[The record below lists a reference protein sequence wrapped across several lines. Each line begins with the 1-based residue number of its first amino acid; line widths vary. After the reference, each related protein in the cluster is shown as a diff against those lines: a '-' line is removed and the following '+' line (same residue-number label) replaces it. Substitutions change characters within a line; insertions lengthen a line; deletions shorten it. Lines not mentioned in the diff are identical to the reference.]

1 MQHFDVIVV
10 GAGLSG
16 ICMAH
21 YLKTECPNKTFAI
34 LESRKRLGGTWD
46 LFRYPGIRSD
56 SDMGTLG
63 YRFREWTEAKQ
74 IADGPSIR
82 SYIEATAEEDETKQH
97 ILYNHKATK
106 IEWSNA
112 NNLWTVTAQTAQNE
126 TVQFTCGFYINCT
139 GYYKYNAAHTP
150 NYKNKD
156 AFEGQF
162 IHPQFWPEN
171 LNFKDKKI
179 VVIGSG
185 ATAVTLVPALL
196 EQGAG
201 EVTMLQRS
209 PSYYVA
215 VPRVDQ
221 VAKVFQKIMPKQMAY
236 KAVRWKNFMF
246 GHLFFQFSQ
255 RFPNSS
261 KRLLVKQSKK
271 QLPNLPDF
279 EKHFTPNYFPWD
291 QRLCLVPDGDL
302 FDALNKDN
310 CHIATEHI
318 DAFEANGI
326 RLKSGNLLE
335 VDIIVSAT
343 GLSLQILGG
352 TKLVVDNKTVD
363 VSKCYVYKSVMLSDV
378 PNFAVI
384 LGYTNASW
392 TLKAD
397 LAAEYICKHLNYMEA
412 NDHKKSVASYTDEPV
427 RIPIMSDLKSGYINR
442 ASLELP
448 STGGKA
454 PWKADQNYLKDIKVL
469 RNGEVKNNDLIF
481 S

>member
-34 LESRKRLGGTWD
+34 LESRNRLGGTWD

-63 YRFREWTEAKQ
+63 YRFREWTDAKQ

-82 SYIEATAEEDETKQH
+82 AYIEATAEEDDTKKN
-97 ILYNHKATK
+97 ILFNHKVTQANWNGT
-106 IEWSNA
+106 
-112 NNLWTVTAQTAQNE
+112 NNLWTVTAETPENE
-126 TVQFTCGFYINCT
+126 ITKFTCGFYINCT
-139 GYYKYNAAHTP
+139 GYYKYDEGHTP
-150 NYKNKD
+150 EYKNKNT
-156 AFEGQF
+156 FEGQF
-162 IHPQFWPEN
+162 IHPQFWPED
-171 LNFKDKKI
+171 LDFKNKKI

-196 EQGAG
+196 KQGAG

-215 VPRVDQ
+215 VPSIDQ
-221 VAKVFQKIMPKQMAY
+221 VAKIFQIIMPKKIAY

-246 GHLFFQFSQ
+246 GHLFYQFSQ
-255 RFPNSS
+255 RFPKSS
-261 KRLLVKQSKK
+261 KKLLIKQSKK
-271 QLPNLPDF
+271 QLPYLPDF
-279 EKHFTPNYFPWD
+279 EKHFTPSYFPWN

-310 CHIATEHI
+310 CHIITEHI
-318 DAFEANGI
+318 DTFKTDGI
-326 RLKSGNLLE
+326 MLKSGDLLAT
-335 VDIIVSAT
+335 DIIVSAT
-343 GLSLQILGG
+343 GLSLQVLGG
-352 TKLVVDNKTVD
+352 AELTVNEKAVD
-363 VSKCYVYKSVMLSDV
+363 VSKCYVYKSVMLSGV

-397 LAAEYICKHLNYMEA
+397 LAAEYICKHLNYMDA
-412 NDHKKSVASYTDEPV
+412 NSYKKSITSYTDEPV
-427 RIPIMSDLKSGYINR
+427 RIPIMSDLKSGYIHR
-442 ASLELP
+442 SSEVLP
-448 STGGKA
+448 STGEKA

>member
-1 MQHFDVIVV
+1 MQHFNVIVV

-34 LESRKRLGGTWD
+34 LESRNRLGGTWD

-74 IADGPSIR
+74 IADGPAIR
-82 SYIEATAEEDETKQH
+82 TYIEATANEDETKKH
-97 ILYNHKATK
+97 ILFNHKVTEAA
-106 IEWSNA
+106 WSNTT
-112 NNLWTVTAQTAQNE
+112 NLWTITANTINNKANK
-126 TVQFTCGFYINCT
+126 FTCNFYINCT
-139 GYYKYNAAHTP
+139 GYYKYDKGYTP
-150 NYKNKD
+150 NYNNKD

-162 IHPQFWPEN
+162 IHPQFWPED
-171 LNFKDKKI
+171 LDFKKKKI

-185 ATAVTLVPALL
+185 ATAVTLVPALV

-209 PSYYVA
+209 PSYFVA
-215 VPRVDQ
+215 VPRVDN
-221 VAKVFQKIMPKQMAY
+221 VAKIFQKIMPKQIAY

-246 GHLFFQFSQ
+246 AHLFYQFSR

-261 KRLLVKQSKK
+261 KRLLIKQSKK
-271 QLPNLPDF
+271 QLPNQPDF
-279 EKHFTPNYFPWD
+279 EKHFSPNYFPWD
-291 QRLCLVPDGDL
+291 QRLCLVPDGDF
-302 FDALNKDN
+302 FDALNKSN
-310 CHIATEHI
+310 CHIKTEHI
-318 DAFEANGI
+318 EAFETKGI
-326 RLKSGNLLE
+326 RLKNGELLE
-335 VDIIVSAT
+335 ADIIVSAT
-343 GLSLQILGG
+343 GLSIEVLGG
-352 TKLVVDNKTVD
+352 TQLKIDEQKININN
-363 VSKCYVYKSVMLSDV
+363 SYVYKSVLLSDV

-397 LAAEYICKHLNYMEA
+397 LAAEYICKHINYMEE
-412 NDHKKSVASYTDEPV
+412 NGYKKSMPSYTDEPV
-427 RIPIMSDLKSGYINR
+427 RIPIMSDLKAGYIKR
-442 ASLELP
+442 VEEKLP
-448 STGGKA
+448 STSNKH
-454 PWKADQNYLKDIKVL
+454 PWNAANNYLKDIKVL
-469 RNGEVKNNDLIF
+469 RKGEVKNNDLIF

>member
-34 LESRKRLGGTWD
+34 LESRSRLGGTWD

-63 YRFREWTEAKQ
+63 YRFREWTGTQQ
-74 IADGPSIR
+74 IADGPAIR
-82 SYIEATAEEDETKQH
+82 NYIEATAEEDQTKKH
-97 ILYNHKATK
+97 IIFNHKVSQAS
-106 IEWSNA
+106 WSSA
-112 NNLWTVTAQTAQNE
+112 DNLWTVTAETTQNKS
-126 TVQFTCGFYINCT
+126 TKFTCGFYINCT
-139 GYYKYNAAHTP
+139 GYYKYENGHTP
-150 NYKNKD
+150 DYKNKA
-156 AFEGQF
+156 AFKGQF
-162 IHPQFWPEN
+162 IHPQLWPQN
-171 LNFKDKKI
+171 LELKGKKI

-196 EQGAG
+196 KQGAG

-215 VPRVDQ
+215 VPKIDQ
-221 VAKVFQKIMPKQMAY
+221 AAKIFQKIMPKQIAY

-246 GHLFFQFSQ
+246 AHLFYQFSQ
-255 RFPNSS
+255 RFPESC
-261 KRLLVKQSKK
+261 KKILVKQSKK
-271 QLPNLPDF
+271 QLPNLVNF
-279 EKHFTPNYFPWD
+279 EKHFTPTYFPWN

-302 FDALNKDN
+302 FKALNKNN
-310 CHIATEHI
+310 CHIVTEHI
-318 DAFEANGI
+318 EAFENNGL
-326 RLKSGNLLE
+326 RLKNGDLLPA
-335 VDIIVSAT
+335 DIVVSAT
-343 GLSLQILGG
+343 GLSLQVLGG
-352 TKLVVDNKTVD
+352 TALKVDGKTVAIN
-363 VSKCYVYKSVMLSDV
+363 KCYVYKSVMLSEV

-397 LAAEYICKHLNYMEA
+397 LAAEYICKHINYMVA
-412 NDHKKSVASYTDEPV
+412 NGYKKSIASYTDQPV
-427 RIPIMSDLKSGYINR
+427 RIPIMSDLKSGYIKR
-442 ASLELP
+442 HTEILP
-448 STGGKA
+448 STGAKK
-454 PWKADQNYLKDIKVL
+454 PWKAEQNYLTDIKVL
-469 RNGEVKNNDLIF
+469 RKGAVEHNDLIF